1 MINTHVWLMLQ
12 DVEIEEEENATGFL
26 CSQCLNKDRDL
37 HNTATRKKLH
47 NNKKCSGCGQEI
59 ETGLSFEYLAGK
71 IRDHLNKHYK
81 PIENKDNINIFAS
94 LQDIIKR
101 FICNNEDVVKTI
113 SEILYNSNNN
123 RFDSGKKYQDLID
136 QNAIEEQTSAIV
148 DEWNKY
154 AFELKHLMRFT
165 NEKAINFYKN
175 VISYG
180 VHASGNN
187 DENDSPMLKVI
198 PVGSDFY
205 RGRRVLDDE
214 HKKLLEVKHNEFYAP
229 PPEKA
234 ANSRMSPPG
243 MSFLYTATDQK
254 TCIAELHPFAGDE
267 IAVIKLETD
276 RPLYFFDLTRA
287 ADVKHG
293 LPGLIHDPSAK
304 IYARRY
310 LLSRLHDLIAQP
322 FRATDISYTAIQA
335 FSETVR
341 HYEFTHGTKKRNFD
355 GIIFNSTQLNG
366 GVNYVFFGNNDAE
379 CRVESPFGD
388 YGVKP
393 LVNEPIKFYK
403 ISNIQVTTSPS
414 ISNE

>member
-1 MINTHVWLMLQ
+1 MINTRVWLMLR
-12 DVEIEEEENATGFL
+12 DSEIEEEEQATGFL
-26 CSQCLNKDRDL
+26 CAPCLSKDLFL
-37 HNTATRKKLH
+37 HNTAAEKKLY
-47 NNKKCSGCGQEI
+47 NNKKCSGCGYEI
-59 ETGLSFEYLAGK
+59 EKGLSFEYLAGK
-71 IRDHLNKHYK
+71 ISDHLNKHYK
-81 PIENKDNINIFAS
+81 PIENKDIPNVPVS

-101 FICNNEDVVKTI
+101 FIIDNEGVVGSI
-113 SEILYNSNNN
+113 SEILYNLNNN
-123 RFDSGKKYQDLID
+123 RFESGKKYKDLFD

-148 DEWNKY
+148 DEWGKY

-180 VHASGNN
+180 VHASGDN

-198 PVGSDFY
+198 SIGTEFY

-214 HKKLLEVKHNEFYAP
+214 HKKRLEVEHKEFYAP

-234 ANSRMSPPG
+234 ANGRMSPPG
-243 MSFLYTATDQK
+243 MPFLYTATDQK
-254 TCIAELHPFAGDE
+254 TCIAELHPFTGDE

-304 IYARRY
+304 LYARRH

-335 FSETVR
+335 FAETVR
-341 HYEFTHGTKKRNFD
+341 HYEFTHDTKKRNFD
-355 GIIFNSTQLNG
+355 GIIFNSTQMNG
-366 GVNYVFFGNNDAE
+366 GVNYVFFGDNATE
-379 CRVESPFGD
+379 HRVESPFGD

-393 LVNEPIKFYK
+393 SVNEPIKFYK

-414 ISNE
+414 IFNE